1 VRIVGGKRVSPVV
14 GTEAAPTTATPA
26 APRPARADEAQWPA
40 LPRGVDEAA
49 RRLGVEPGTGRSKI
63 VETLGRE
70 LRAEVTLVEAP
81 GRVVWFNAE
90 LARAFGFEVPAS
102 NTLTPELERQL
113 LDALSLR
120 VLAPGEDPG
129 DRRTLTAYADKY
141 GGFGIGHNKGAGRA
155 AFLPSLNVNIK
166 GVGATPLVSQK
177 TSFDHRHG
185 GAPMSEGFLEA
196 IWGEVGENLF
206 AAGSTRVLAVIDNG
220 DHTPWSD
227 GGRERRALI
236 VRAGDQ
242 RRPAHVLSPDT
253 TSAAAKRVF
262 VDAAV
267 ESGAAVWAKPGV
279 LDFAQTIEA
288 LVERHARTAAEQYRF
303 RVFHGALS
311 PSNMEIDGSM
321 LDLGTI
327 QTQPRTA
334 PIRTLGHIDDA
345 NWRFGYEHK
354 VRGRQLELLY
364 DTVRAKLP
372 KPQRAA
378 HKAVK
383 VDVRVRMETAYARA
397 LEVQLLSAM
406 GLKEAAAVELQR
418 AQPKVA
424 ARLREV
430 FVAASELRNDGSVLA
445 DRAVVRDVAVLDT
458 FRGFATW
465 APGVLAGG
473 ARPAPAALLE
483 DLGAV
488 FVGSDAVVKTKRA
501 EAERHATA
509 LWDAYAAALTAAEAH
524 VLTHYDSPEAFRAQ
538 VAARARYENAPMDA
552 LYRASLV
559 DRLRMA
565 IGRYEGSADPA
576 ELRAL
581 LTSAVASS
589 LRNTDALLAQGEVR
603 RIDGALAL
611 QARAIDGVHYAVIA
625 PDDGGRL
632 LRVELEAKPTGDG
645 RIALEGVPGRPTLS
659 QVQADNLRYRFT
671 TDDWASYLEVQAR
684 RVDGPDGARLRF
696 DIPVLEGDVGR
707 LEGLFFASAGGETWV
722 KDGVSNFRGY
732 AYAAP
737 DDVDLARVR
746 AALA

>member
-1 VRIVGGKRVSPVV
+1 MRIVGGKLTGPIEGAPAS
-14 GTEAAPTTATPA
+14 TASAART
-26 APRPARADEAQWPA
+26 PARAHEPQWPA

-49 RRLGVEPGTGRSKI
+49 RRLGVEAGTGRSKI
-63 VETLGRE
+63 LETLGPE
-70 LRAEVTLVEAP
+70 LRAEVTLVETP
-81 GRVVWFNAE
+81 GRITWFNAD
-90 LARAFGFEVPAS
+90 LARALGFDVPAS

-113 LDALSLR
+113 LDRLCVR
-120 VLAPGEDPG
+120 VLAPGEDAG
-129 DRRTLTAYADKY
+129 GRRTMTGYADKY
-141 GGFGIGHNKGAGRA
+141 GGFGIGYNKGAGRA

-166 GVGATPLVSQK
+166 GVGATSLVSQQ

-185 GAPMSEGFLEA
+185 GAPMTEGFLEA

-206 AAGSTRVLAVIDNG
+206 AAGSTRILAVIDTG

-242 RRPAHVLSPDT
+242 RRPAHVLSPDAT
-253 TSAAAKRVF
+253 PAAAKRVF

-267 ESGAAVWAKPGV
+267 EAGAAVWAKPGV
-279 LDFAQTIEA
+279 LDFARTIDA

-334 PIRTLGHIDDA
+334 PIQTLGHIQDP
-345 NWRFGYEHK
+345 NWRFGREHK
-354 VRGRQLELLY
+354 VRGQQLEQLY
-364 DTVRAKLP
+364 TAVRGKLS
-372 KPQRAA
+372 KPERTA
-378 HKAVK
+378 HNASK
-383 VDVRVRMETAYARA
+383 VDVKGRMEAAYARA
-397 LEVQLLSAM
+397 LEVQLLSAL
-406 GLKEAAAVELQR
+406 GLKEAAAAELQR
-418 AQPKVA
+418 KQPAIA
-424 ARLREV
+424 ARLREA

-465 APGVLAGG
+465 APRVLEGG
-473 ARPAPAALLE
+473 ARPDGAALL
-483 DLGAV
+483 DALGAV
-488 FVGSDAVVKTKRA
+488 FVGSDAAVKAKRA
-501 EAERHATA
+501 EAERGAA
-509 LWDAYAAALTAAEAH
+509 RLWDAYAAALTAAEAH
-524 VLTHYDSPEAFRAQ
+524 VLGHYDSADAFRAQ
-538 VAARARYENAPMDA
+538 VVARARYENAPMDA
-552 LYRASLV
+552 LYRATLLGQ
-559 DRLRMA
+559 LREA
-565 IGRYEGSADPA
+565 IGRYEGSVDPS
-576 ELRAL
+576 ELRSL
-581 LTSAVASS
+581 VSGAVAAS

-603 RIDGALAL
+603 RVDGALAL
-611 QARAIDGVHYAVIA
+611 QARAIDGVHYAVLA

-632 LRVELEAKPTGDG
+632 LRVELAATPSGDG
-645 RIALEGVPGRPTLS
+645 RLALDGVPGRPTLS
-659 QVQADNLRYRFT
+659 QTQAEHLRYRFT
-671 TDDWASYLEVQAR
+671 TDDWASVLEVQAR
-684 RVDGPDGARLRF
+684 RVDGPEGARLRF

-732 AYAAP
+732 AFAAP
-737 DDVDLARVR
+737 DDVDLARLR